1 MISLRGLWSVPLL
14 TSCYLIRD
22 DVLAKMGIRPLFT
35 VTNTTFQGDI
45 DWLAYI
51 SFLDLDASN
60 YFKNAEYC
68 TNSQSSLI
76 FSKNVR
82 KNFVDL
88 LISSRFDFGFIK

>member
-22 DVLAKMGIRPLFT
+22 DLLANKDIRPLFT
-35 VTNTTFQGDI
+35 VTNTTFLDL
-45 DWLAYI
+45 DWLTYTI
-51 SFLDLDASN
+51 TQDLDASN
-60 YFKNAEYC
+60 YFKNADYC
-68 TNSQSSLI
+68 TNSESSLI